1 MKQSMSLAIILRQLD
16 QVDAARS
23 GVEDMSINDL
33 SQLFF
38 YLGEGGTGKSVV
50 IKTLIRVL

>member
-1 MKQSMSLAIILRQLD
+1 MSLAIILRQLD